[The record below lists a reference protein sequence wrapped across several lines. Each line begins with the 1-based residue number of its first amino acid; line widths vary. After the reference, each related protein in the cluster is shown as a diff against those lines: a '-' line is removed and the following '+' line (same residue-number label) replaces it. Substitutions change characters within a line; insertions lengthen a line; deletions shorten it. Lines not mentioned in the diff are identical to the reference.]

1 MKLAPCYPWLVPP
14 LALLVSL
21 SSCHLVSLSDAWAE
35 SQTAEDERTLH
46 SAGLSID
53 GPSLL
58 AFFQARARTEVDRE
72 HLRQQL
78 RQFTVGTR
86 EERGPA
92 TAELLGLGPLAL
104 PALRKAANDLDHPE
118 AAARASR
125 CLPWLE
131 GPSSYRLLS
140 AAARV
145 MAQRKPDGAAAALL
159 AYLPCADDSEVIAT
173 VSTALAAVAAAPD
186 GKADP
191 AVLRALTD
199 PDGARRAAAG
209 AALCHADPPD
219 QAPAVRRLLTDPS
232 PGVRLRAALA
242 LAEAHDGEAIPVLI
256 DLLLELP
263 LEQRKRVE
271 EFLTQLAGEWAPV
284 LPPQSEDKIAR
295 RIRRD
300 AWASWW
306 RNADGASL
314 LAAVREHTLTP
325 ETRKRVAGLI
335 AQLSNEEF
343 TIREGATKELFALG
357 WVCVPQL
364 REAAKSRD
372 SEVAR
377 RAEQLME
384 RIELEPAHRLPLAA
398 LRLLAVRKPEG
409 CVEALLAYLPYA
421 EHETLSSEL
430 RKSLAALARRDGK
443 PDPDLLSALTANDGV
458 IRAAAAEALAKGGGV
473 EGRAAA
479 RKLLADRTPDVRLRV
494 ALALTAAQDRDGVPA
509 LIDLLTVLSGDAVGQ
524 VEDALCQ
531 LAGDTAPE
539 VSLGE
544 KADEKK
550 KCREAWS
557 AWWKVN
563 SERVD
568 LSRLTV
574 RPWLGYTLICDL
586 NGNRVYEVDRK
597 GQQRWVIANAGG
609 PADARILPGN
619 RVLIAEYGADR
630 ITERDFKGNILWERR
645 IPNPVNV
652 QRLSN
657 GNTFIATN
665 GGPILELD
673 RSGKEVYAI
682 NNLPGNTLSAN
693 RSRHGGIVAL
703 TQSGQCLR
711 MDTSGKQTKS
721 FAAGH
726 NGRCL
731 GGIDLL
737 PSGRVLVPQMQRG
750 KVVEFDAEG
759 KTILEVD
766 APNAMSAT
774 GLPNGHILVA
784 TQNHARVYEIDRAG
798 KIVWEHNNAGQVFR
812 ARRR

>member
-1 MKLAPCYPWLVPP
+1 MKLAPCYPWLVPS
-14 LALLVSL
+14 LALFVAL
-21 SSCHLVSLSDAWAE
+21 SSCLLVPWLSARAE
-35 SQTAEDERTLH
+35 SPTAEDERTLH
-46 SAGLSID
+46 SAGLSVD

-58 AFFQARARTEVDRE
+58 AFFQARARTDVDHE
-72 HLRQQL
+72 HLRQLL
-78 RQFTVGTR
+78 RQFTTGTR

-104 PALRKAANDLDHPE
+104 PGLRKAANDLDHPE

-131 GPSSYRLLS
+131 GPASYRLLS

-159 AYLPCADDSEVIAT
+159 AYLPYADDSDVVAT
-173 VSTALAAVAAAPD
+173 VNTALAAVAAAPD

-191 AVLRALTD
+191 AILRALTD
-199 PDGARRAAAG
+199 PDGALRAAAG
-209 AALCHADPPD
+209 VALCHADPPD

-232 PGVRLRAALA
+232 SGVRLRAALA
-242 LAEAHDGEAIPVLI
+242 LAEAHDAEAIPVLI

-284 LPPQSEDKIAR
+284 LPPQSEDKVAR

-300 AWASWW
+300 AWAAWW

-325 ETRKRVAGLI
+325 EIRKRVTGLI

-377 RAEQLME
+377 RAEQLIE
-384 RIELEPAHRLPLAA
+384 RIEQEPAHRLPLAA

-409 CVEALLAYLPYA
+409 CVEALLTYLPYA
-421 EHETLSSEL
+421 ENETLSGEL
-430 RKSLAALARRDGK
+430 RKSLTALARRDGK
-443 PDPDLLSALTANDGV
+443 PDPDLLNALTANDAV
-458 IRAAAAEALAKGGGV
+458 VRAAAAEALAKGGGV

-479 RKLLADRTPDVRLRV
+479 RKLLADRAPDVRLRV

-509 LIDLLTVLSGDAVGQ
+509 LIELLTVLSGDSLGQ
-524 VEDALCQ
+524 AEDALCQ

-544 KADEKK
+544 KTEDRK
-550 KCREAWS
+550 KCHDAWA

-563 SERVD
+563 AARID
-568 LSRLTV
+568 LGRLTV

-597 GQQRWVIANAGG
+597 GQQRWVVNSCGG
-609 PADARILPGN
+609 PVDARILPGN

-630 ITERDFKGNILWERR
+630 ITERDLKGNILWERR

-652 QRLSN
+652 QRMPN
-657 GNTFIATN
+657 GNIFVATN
-665 GGPILELD
+665 GGPIVELD
-673 RSGKEVYAI
+673 RAGKEVYTI

-693 RSRHGGIVAL
+693 RSRRGDIVAL
-703 TQSGQCLR
+703 TQSGQCMRL
-711 MDTSGKQTKS
+711 DTSGKQLKS
-721 FAAGH
+721 FIAGH
-726 NGRCL
+726 TGQCL

-737 PSGRVLVPQMQRG
+737 PGGRVLVPQMRRG
-750 KVVEFDAEG
+750 KVVEFDADG
-759 KTILEVD
+759 KVIREVD
-766 APNAMSAT
+766 APNAVSAT
-774 GLPNGHILVA
+774 GLPSGHILVA
-784 TQNHARVYEIDRAG
+784 TQNQARVYEIDRAG
-798 KIVWEHNNAGQVFR
+798 RIIWEYNNAGQVFR